1 MDKVIITQFGRPV
14 QAKDVKEIANA
25 VHFISDTT
33 PVPYS
38 LFAVLKNGEKVEL
51 ADFYDRDLQE
61 IFVISLDIF
70 ANNDE
75 LVFDVN
81 IKTDW
86 AKSWLEAIKHV
97 TITRQWYDYTV
108 RIFKEKL
115 MCGEVYE
122 EI

>member
-33 PVPYS
+33 HVPYS

-61 IFVISLDIF
+61 ILIISLDIF
-70 ANNDE
+70 ANDNE

-81 IKTDW
+81 IRTDW
-86 AKSWLEAIKHV
+86 AKSWLEAIKNV

-122 EI
+122 